1 MSSINKNSSTPLG
14 CGMNCKIRVTSVM
27 GGETVSPTDRKL
39 SPAGRNTGI
48 QSPHKGCRLWIKTS
62 LSHLIVL
69 AKNMLPLLENGHL
82 KMLCVNGQEVAADGI
97 KVVDAEDYD
106 IVYWESNER
115 KK

>member
-1 MSSINKNSSTPLG
+1 M
-14 CGMNCKIRVTSVM
+14 
-27 GGETVSPTDRKL
+27 KL
-39 SPAGRNTGI
+39 IPAGRNTGI
-48 QSPHKGCRLWIKTS
+48 QPLRKGCRLWIKTS